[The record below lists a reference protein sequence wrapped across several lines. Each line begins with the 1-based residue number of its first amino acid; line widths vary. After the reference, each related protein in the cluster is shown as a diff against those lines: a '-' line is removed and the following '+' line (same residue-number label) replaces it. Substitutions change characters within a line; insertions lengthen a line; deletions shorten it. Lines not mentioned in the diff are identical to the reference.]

1 MTRFGIEEEFLLV
14 DRSTLVPLAM
24 ADGTRER
31 LAPEGGGRILPEFLT
46 SQFECVTDPLSSMTD
61 AAAQLRNLRTA
72 LAAHA
77 TPLDAVIAASGTPFN
92 TTGHATISAS
102 PHYDRVSAQLGAI
115 ARGHEVNGLHVH
127 VEVADAEE
135 RVRALNRVRGWL
147 PVLLALTGNSPFAE
161 GAATGFASWRSILI
175 RRLPAT
181 WTPPWFHDLTDYE
194 GRVDRLIALSAIPE
208 RSSLSWAARLSD
220 RFPTVE
226 SRVCDAQ
233 LSIDDTLFA
242 AALTRAIVVAH
253 DGPASAAPVDQI
265 DAGLWV
271 AARHGMAATI
281 TDPTTGETTD
291 AWAATHR
298 LLDVVRHALEQLGD
312 AEFVTAHIGR
322 LRREGTGAE
331 RQLRAHAH
339 DGLRGLR
346 RLHLAGSD
354 TEEFAGDFPAEPATE
369 SAAES
374 AEDSAE
380 DSAAGSTEEE

>member
-24 ADGTRER
+24 TDGTRER
-31 LAPEGGGRILPEFLT
+31 LTSEGGGRILPEFLT
-46 SQFECVTDPLSSMTD
+46 SQFECVTDPLSSMAD
-61 AAAQLRNLRTA
+61 AAAQLHHLRAA

-77 TPLDAVIAASGTPFN
+77 APLDAVIAASGTPFN
-92 TTGHATISAS
+92 TTGRATISAS
-102 PHYDRVSAQLGAI
+102 PHYDRVSTQLGAI
-115 ARGHEVNGLHVH
+115 AHGHEVNGLHVH
-127 VEVADAEE
+127 VEVADAED

-147 PVLLALTGNSPFAE
+147 PVLLALTGNSPFAG

-181 WTPPWFHDLTDYE
+181 WAPPRFRDLADYE
-194 GRVDRLIALSAIPE
+194 DQVDRLIALSAIPE

-226 SRVCDAQ
+226 LRVCDAQ
-233 LSIDDTLFA
+233 LEIDDALFA
-242 AALTRAIVVAH
+242 AALARAIVVSD
-253 DGPASAAPVDQI
+253 DGPVSAAPVEQI

-271 AARHGMAATI
+271 AARHGMAATV
-281 TDPTTGETTD
+281 TDPATCEATD
-291 AWAATHR
+291 AWTAAHR

-312 AEFVTAHIGR
+312 AEFVTAHVER

-354 TEEFAGDFPAEPATE
+354 SGG
-369 SAAES
+369 SV
-374 AEDSAE
+374 
-380 DSAAGSTEEE
+380 AGSATAASARE

>member
-61 AAAQLRNLRTA
+61 AAAQLRHLRAA

-77 TPLDAVIAASGTPFN
+77 APLDAVIAASGTPFN

-181 WTPPWFHDLTDYE
+181 WTPPRFHDLDDYE
-194 GRVDRLIALSAIPE
+194 EQVDRLIALSAIPE

-226 SRVCDAQ
+226 LRVCDAQ
-233 LSIDDTLFA
+233 LEIDDTLFT
-242 AALTRAIVVAH
+242 AALTRAIVVSD
-253 DGPASAAPVDQI
+253 DGPTSAAPVEQI

-271 AARHGMAATI
+271 AARHGMAGTVVDPAT
-281 TDPTTGETTD
+281 GQTTD
-291 AWAATHR
+291 AWAAAHR
-298 LLDVVRHALEQLGD
+298 LLDIVGPALEQLGD
-312 AEFVTAHIGR
+312 AEFVTAQVDRI
-322 LRREGTGAE
+322 RRDGTGAE
-331 RQLRAHAH
+331 RQLRAHTH
-339 DGLRGLR
+339 DGLSGLR

-354 TEEFAGDFPAEPATE
+354 SGGSAGEPAAASAAE

-374 AEDSAE
+374 SPGE
-380 DSAAGSTEEE
+380 